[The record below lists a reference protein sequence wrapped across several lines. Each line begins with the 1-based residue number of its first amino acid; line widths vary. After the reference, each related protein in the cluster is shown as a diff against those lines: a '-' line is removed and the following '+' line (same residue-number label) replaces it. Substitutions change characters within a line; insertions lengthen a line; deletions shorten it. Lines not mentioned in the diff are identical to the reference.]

1 MTQPIQK
8 NEVETIISDHSARS
22 LALNYFSILNLSKA
36 RPFIKA
42 TTEDLE
48 GMIEG
53 YENVFKAEANIK
65 IALNVVGF

>member
-1 MTQPIQK
+1 MTKPIQ
-8 NEVETIISDHSARS
+8 NSAIETIISDHSARS
-22 LALNYFSILNLSKA
+22 LAFNYFSIQNLSTA